1 MAPAP
6 LLMLRFCQFVV
17 SRWCVLYECP
27 ESVIV
32 MPGHERYAED
42 LCRHIHSQ
50 ATEALFALSCEEKCV
65 PAETRKPATPV
76 GRRAIVVASA
86 SLISRPL
93 SLPVCLFGQRQKDAI
108 NR

>member
-1 MAPAP
+1 M
-6 LLMLRFCQFVV
+6 V
-17 SRWCVLYECP
+17 SRWCVLYEYP

-42 LCRHIHSQ
+42 LCRRHIHSH
-50 ATEALFALSCEEKCV
+50 ATEALFALSCEEKCGI

-86 SLISRPL
+86 SLISRSR
-93 SLPVCLFGQRQKDAI
+93 SLPVCLFGQRQNDAI
-108 NR
+108 DR